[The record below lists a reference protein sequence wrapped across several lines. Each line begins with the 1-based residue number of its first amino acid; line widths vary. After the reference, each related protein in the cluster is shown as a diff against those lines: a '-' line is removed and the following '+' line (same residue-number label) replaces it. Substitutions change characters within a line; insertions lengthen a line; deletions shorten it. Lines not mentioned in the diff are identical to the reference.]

1 MLVDRKSQGI
11 KQWNVPT
18 KSKTIKI
25 TPKSITK
32 ILSCHLLPTKLA
44 LRIGTNLANKHRE
57 GKQIMAI
64 KESKQGHTV
73 NLQKIGKCITDHPKL
88 PKAIPAGTALIAAYS
103 AYNIIYLTANER
115 DQCFTPRRTTLA
127 QSPQY
132 QYRVQHQ
139 QRTTHTPRCQSVSLT
154 ICSIIRGKKMDH
166 DVLNLKNPCACHV
179 SKTPELAQ
187 TDREAYS
194 KEMEYLRPV
203 EDRRKK
209 SKRNS
214 MDINATN
221 RSIN

>member
-11 KQWNVPT
+11 KQRDVST
-18 KSKTIKI
+18 ESKTIKLA
-25 TPKSITK
+25 PKSITK
-32 ILSCHLLPTKLA
+32 ILSCHLLPTKRA
-44 LRIGTNLANKHRE
+44 LRIGPNLANKHRE

-64 KESKQGHTV
+64 KEGKQGRSL
-73 NLQKIGKCITDHPKL
+73 NLQKTGKCITNHPKL
-88 PKAIPAGTALIAAYS
+88 PKVIPAGPALIAAYS

-115 DQCFTPRRTTLA
+115 GQRFTPRRTTPT

-132 QYRVQHQ
+132 QHRVQHQ

-154 ICSIIRGKKMDH
+154 ISSMIRGKKMDP
-166 DVLNLKNPCACHV
+166 DVLNLKNPCVCQI

-194 KEMEYLRPV
+194 KEIEYLRPV